1 MKKIIAAIFTV
12 FFTLPVFGIIERRSI
27 GGQAIAP
34 VDSSLSG
41 GPNNV
46 SATTHTQRDSSEAS
60 AVNTTELPHTS
71 EKSGKNIFQKAGDGI
86 AKGAKAVGKGV
97 TNAWNATSN
106 FVSGIFK
113 GAEPCSNDADKKLKG
128 KVQCPAGK
136 CTGSLVEKTKLD
148 TKQTGVKEGK
158 EENGEPKAGKCVIAK
173 CIKGW
178 IVNATKDGCEQSEGD
193 CTDKAKEM
201 HQKATA
207 GELKKGKCQITEC
220 EYGWHVSDDAQTCE
234 QAELSEADSK
244 QKVADLK
251 DNAQKMKD
259 KEQSTAN
266 KLLGGAAIG
275 ATGIGAMNLASGLAE
290 QKADSAAEEDMKAY
304 LATFVCDYGQGRNI
318 KGGETN
324 IDLPGG
330 NDLFADVNEY
340 RALAADLK
348 IRKEALGKQPG
359 IESEVIIDAADTG
372 LYDNVGMG
380 RQSGAYTSL
389 SKALTDE
396 TSKDAEEWAKQKAD
410 TASKVKTG
418 AITAAAG
425 AIGGMIGNLAINS
438 GEKNKNKV
446 DEINKKYEG
455 LKQPLLKLEQEVKKI
470 PPSPEPTKC
479 PSNATGTYPNCK
491 CTDNNA
497 VHSSENICVECGDNE
512 EPNAEGKQCVCR
524 QGYSGTPCVEIPK
537 AVTPKCNINEENR
550 TNVYIDKN
558 GDCTCVNKF
567 PDVPTCACD
576 PQTHVW
582 QNNTCTEKITQEE
595 LIITLP
601 ADSLFDT
608 GKSDLKSEAQTALN
622 NFITSFNA
630 WFAQNPNA
638 PHCIKITG
646 HTDKTGG
653 KKINQP
659 LSEQRAKAV
668 EDYLS
673 QNEIAT
679 KQLKSEGVRDKQCN
693 DTGDQP
699 KCRKV
704 TIMVDK
710 LNCDG
715 SGAVSAEASIVT
727 PEQTLITGTTLSSA
741 SDGND
746 SEAENPE
753 QLKKLAN
760 LCNKYNNNGVRGYFI
775 TSSKYYS
782 MFGSVNEY
790 MKNAYCIFYKDAPG
804 KTAVGKNIGG
814 VYSCPEFTIQNAQFV
829 EQPASAAEAC
839 KFDNNEF
846 KTYEKGVTFRRLAEQ
861 NNRTIGC
868 EYSYVLKKI

>member
-1 MKKIIAAIFTV
+1 MPENISGTPLLTA
-12 FFTLPVFGIIERRSI
+12 LNLSNQSMMSERI
-27 GGQAIAP
+27 
-34 VDSSLSG
+34 
-41 GPNNV
+41 
-46 SATTHTQRDSSEAS
+46 SAERKRLQ
-60 AVNTTELPHTS
+60 ELM
-71 EKSGKNIFQKAGDGI
+71 
-86 AKGAKAVGKGV
+86 
-97 TNAWNATSN
+97 
-106 FVSGIFK
+106 
-113 GAEPCSNDADKKLKG
+113 
-128 KVQCPAGK
+128 
-136 CTGSLVEKTKLD
+136 
-148 TKQTGVKEGK
+148 
-158 EENGEPKAGKCVIAK
+158 
-173 CIKGW
+173 
-178 IVNATKDGCEQSEGD
+178 
-193 CTDKAKEM
+193 DKAK
-201 HQKATA
+201 A
-207 GELKKGKCQITEC
+207 L
-220 EYGWHVSDDAQTCE
+220 D
-234 QAELSEADSK
+234 K
-244 QKVADLK
+244 QYVEDLR

-259 KEQSTAN
+259 KEQSTEN
-266 KLLGGAAIG
+266 KLLGGLSIGVIG
-275 ATGIGAMNLASGLAE
+275 AGGMQMASGLAE

-304 LATFVCDYGQGRNI
+304 LATFVCDYGRGRNI

-372 LYDNVGMG
+372 LYDNVGLG

-389 SKALTDE
+389 SRALTDE

-455 LKQPLLKLEQEVKKI
+455 LKQPLLKLEQEVKQI

-491 CTDNNA
+491 CTGNA
-497 VHSSENICVECGDNE
+497 AYWSENICVACGDNQ
-512 EPNAEGKQCVCR
+512 EPNAEGDQCVCR
-524 QGYSGTPCVEIPK
+524 QGYSGTPCVKITTNAQCEISPEHAEK
-537 AVTPKCNINEENR
+537 VHVDTDGN
-550 TNVYIDKN
+550 
-558 GDCTCVNKF
+558 CTCHNGN
-567 PDVPTCACD
+567 PDVPTCSCD
-576 PQTHVW
+576 TRTHVW
-582 QNNTCTEKITQEE
+582 QNNICTKKVTEEE
-595 LIITLP
+595 LTITLP
-601 ADSLFDT
+601 AASLFDT
-608 GKSDLKSEAQTALN
+608 GKSNLKQEAQTALKD
-622 NFITSFNA
+622 FITSFNA

-653 KKINQP
+653 PKINQP

-668 EDYLS
+668 KEYLS
-673 QNEIAT
+673 TNEIAT
-679 KQLKSEGVRDKQCN
+679 KQLKSEGVGATDCVSDGN
-693 DTGDQP
+693 TP

-715 SGAVSAEASIVT
+715 SGATTNVSLPQLS
-727 PEQTLITGTTLSSA
+727 QSTLTDTTLSSA

-760 LCNKYNNNGVRGYFI
+760 LCNRYNNNGVRGYFI
-775 TSSKYYS
+775 TSSKYYNI
-782 MFGSVNEY
+782 FGGGNGY

-846 KTYEKGVTFRRLAEQ
+846 KNYEKGVAFSRLAEQ

-868 EYSYVLKKI
+868 EYSYKLKSDTKNQNRIDDLSTISSVPTELVKYVSEQYGHNISNNDANNIRNIQNLAQQKYHDITIDIHSYSPPGRGTLGITYEIFFDDLDLPNDNWSANIPQHKTKREMAGKRCKEIQEELSLTQDISSDPAQRQAGSSTTNFGCRYKALWDE